1 MSLESAFLN
10 SIFEMKFNLLK
21 DCVGRTSQLDNLEI
35 FHHKWLAILILVG
48 VKSLTYFLKK
58 NTSCN
63 VTTILFLI
71 VPEHWHT
78 FSKITIYDTS

>member
-21 DCVGRTSQLDNLEI
+21 DCVGRTLQLDNLEF

-48 VKSLTYFLKK
+48 VKSLTYFFKK
-58 NTSCN
+58 LVSIH
-63 VTTILFLI
+63 ILI
-71 VPEHWHT
+71 KK
-78 FSKITIYDTS
+78 KIKDMI

>member
-21 DCVGRTSQLDNLEI
+21 DCVGRTLQLDNLEF

-48 VKSLTYFLKK
+48 VKSLTYFFKELVSIHILTKK
-58 NTSCN
+58 
-63 VTTILFLI
+63 
-71 VPEHWHT
+71 
-78 FSKITIYDTS
+78 KIKDMI